1 MLGLGLRP
9 AHRLSKVWELS
20 RDFGSERNN
29 FCESLIPKVTAFE
42 GCSDSG
48 LVTEARTGEHAGCIR
63 GVPQAPKPK
72 AVVKCGFRF
81 HCLHDAL
88 KAAS

>member
-9 AHRLSKVWELS
+9 AHRLSEVWVLS
-20 RDFGSERNN
+20 RYFGSERNN
-29 FCESLIPKVTAFE
+29 FCESRIPKVTALE

-81 HCLHDAL
+81 HCQHDAL